1 VALRQAKK
9 RTDPNKKPKQAVVF
23 PDDKK
28 VTIKKPQNNM
38 FQMLDNEDADGESDD
53 EASSDEKEEKE
64 EIEEVKEVKP
74 QRGNNLKPYTK
85 RRIKDILK
93 TVGGYDEKQDGDKE
107 PKPKRNRIRKKRRY
121 TSSDTDTTSDDDD
134 ANANVKDDDEV
145 EIVAAMTQQ
154 VEKDGVMEEQMIW
167 IYDDGTWQPAELQEP
182 KRAGKRLNP
191 LEELELREKE
201 QKINWQV
208 TNPVIR
214 GLTKKEVRPIQT
226 QPNNIIHIVRRTQI
240 EPT

>member
-1 VALRQAKK
+1 VALRQAKR
-9 RTDPNKKPKQAVVF
+9 RTDPNKKPKQAVTF

-28 VTIKKPQNNM
+28 ATIKKPQNNM

-53 EASSDEKEEKE
+53 EASSNEKEEVE
-64 EIEEVKEVKP
+64 EEAKEVKP

-93 TVGGYDEKQDGDKE
+93 TVGGYDEKQDKE
-107 PKPKRNRIRKKRRY
+107 PKPKRNRIRKKKRY
-121 TSSDTDTTSDDDD
+121 SSSDTDTDSDDEDED
-134 ANANVKDDDEV
+134 SNANVKDDDDV

-191 LEELELREKE
+191 LEELELRERE
-201 QKINWQV
+201 QKINWQI

-214 GLTKKEVRPIQT
+214 GLTKKEVRLTQT
-226 QPNNIIHIVRRTQI
+226 QPNNIIRIVRRTQS

>member
-1 VALRQAKK
+1 VPLRQVK
-9 RTDPNKKPKQAVVF
+9 RLTDPNKKPKQAVVF

-28 VTIKKPQNNM
+28 ATIKKPQNNM
-38 FQMLDNEDADGESDD
+38 FQMLDNEDEDGESDN
-53 EASSDEKEEKE
+53 EASSDEKE

-93 TVGGYDEKQDGDKE
+93 TVGGYDERQEGDKE
-107 PKPKRNRIRKKRRY
+107 PKPKRNRIRKKKRY
-121 TSSDTDTTSDDDD
+121 TSSDTDTETDSDD
-134 ANANVKDDDEV
+134 NANVKNDDDV

-154 VEKDGVMEEQMIW
+154 VEKNGVMEEQMIW

-191 LEELELREKE
+191 LEELELRERE
-201 QKINWQV
+201 QKVNWQI

-226 QPNNIIHIVRRTQI
+226 QPNNIIRIVRRTQS